1 MEKCSSRTTGGG
13 EGGKGWGEEN
23 KKSRAEGVSHLH
35 ATERSDAEPTAGGA
49 PGGSDTAGWPLAP
62 NRSQHRGSC
71 STHSPTAL
79 QQRNIAPPLPHPAM
93 GLAILTPS
101 HGN

>member
-49 PGGSDTAGWPLAP
+49 PGGSDTAG
-62 NRSQHRGSC
+62 
-71 STHSPTAL
+71 
-79 QQRNIAPPLPHPAM
+79 
-93 GLAILTPS
+93 
-101 HGN
+101 

>member
-1 MEKCSSRTTGGG
+1 MREEILPNPRAGGGKSIVCHPLLSGSTDGETEARRAVRMEKCSSRTTGGG

-49 PGGSDTAGWPLAP
+49 PGGSDTAG
-62 NRSQHRGSC
+62 
-71 STHSPTAL
+71 
-79 QQRNIAPPLPHPAM
+79 
-93 GLAILTPS
+93 
-101 HGN
+101 